1 MKHLI
6 ISAILSFLFV
16 IATFALFSAHATT
29 SIVPEATG
37 ANVTFDMCKDSVTG
51 NIRPCTYLL
60 DPATALPF
68 SPFQAGQ
75 NIGNTSFG
83 VTPGTSGGLTPAT
96 FPISGSGDNHTN
108 IKATAGQ
115 VYHISV
121 SNNSATLVYLR
132 LYNAGSGF
140 NGCASATNLLYQ
152 FGVPANTSG
161 SGYVEDI
168 SMGLGGFTTGISMCL
183 TAGYANTDTTAP
195 PANAIIVNIGYK

>member
-1 MKHLI
+1 MMKILTLI
-6 ISAILSFLFV
+6 SCLLVFVSFE
-16 IATFALFSAHATT
+16 ARATT

-51 NIRPCTYLL
+51 NIRPCNYLL

-75 NIGNTSFG
+75 TIGNTSFG
-83 VTPGTSGGLTPAT
+83 VAPTTSGGLTPST
-96 FPISGSGDNHTN
+96 FQIAASDNHTN
-108 IKATAGQ
+108 IKASAGQ

-121 SNNSATLVYLR
+121 TNNSATLAYLR

-140 NGCASATNLLYQ
+140 NGCNSATNLLYQ
-152 FGVPANTSG
+152 MIIPANTSG
-161 SGYVEDI
+161 AGYVEDI
-168 SMGLGGFTTGISMCL
+168 SMGLGGFTTGISMCV
-183 TAGYANTDTTAP
+183 TGGYATNDTTAA